1 MRKFFTPA
9 LATLVTL
16 CGGCSVFKPTRQSVL
31 ITPSDPN
38 ALVYVDGVQ
47 VGSGTTGVDLQ
58 RNKSHS
64 VVAKVGERS
73 GSAGIGTKI
82 SATGILDIAGGFI
95 WLVPFAGIA
104 APGFYDLDTTTVH
117 VPIPLDPAKVS
128 QASYEQN

>member
-1 MRKFFTPA
+1 MHKVLMTT
-9 LATLVTL
+9 LAAILASS
-16 CGGCSVFKPTRQSVL
+16 GGCSVFRPARQSIL
-31 ITPSDPN
+31 ITPSEPN
-38 ALVYVDGVQ
+38 ALVYVDGAQ
-47 VGSGTTGVDLQ
+47 VGSGTTSVDLQ

-73 GSAGIGTKI
+73 GSAAIGTKI
-82 SATGILDIAGGFI
+82 STTGILDIAGGFI

-104 APGFYDLDTTTVH
+104 APGFYDLDTTSVH